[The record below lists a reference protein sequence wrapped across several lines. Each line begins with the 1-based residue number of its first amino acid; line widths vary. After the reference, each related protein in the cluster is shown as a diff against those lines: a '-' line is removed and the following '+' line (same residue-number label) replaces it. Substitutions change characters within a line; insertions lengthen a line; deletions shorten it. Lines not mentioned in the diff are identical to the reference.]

1 MVYIVVLK
9 NNHLGRYMAGSS
21 SEYIKHHLK
30 NWSNREQ
37 VGIIDMGV
45 LNYDTIVMS
54 VICAVLAFFVMWLI
68 ARKSVSGV
76 PSRTQA
82 LFEVVVDMAATQSSS
97 IVHGA
102 KDLGFIAP
110 LALTIF
116 MWVLFMNAL
125 DFLPVDMMGILLH
138 ALHVDVHEFRI
149 VPTADLNG
157 TFGVSAGVTLLTFLY
172 GAKAHGFLGFV
183 SGLFTAP
190 FHGSGFISKLL
201 LAPINFAENVL
212 GYLAKTISLAMR
224 LFGNMYAG
232 ELIFMLIA
240 VLGATWTWWGFLGHW
255 LLGSAWAIFH
265 ILVIALQAFIMMML
279 ALVYLGQAH
288 EKH

>member
-9 NNHLGRYMAGSS
+9 HNYLGRYMAGSS

-30 NWSNREQ
+30 NWSNRDQ
-37 VGIIDMGV
+37 VGLIDMGV
-45 LNYDTIVMS
+45 LNYDTIVTS
-54 VICAVLAFFVMWLI
+54 VFCAILAAITMWLI

-82 LFEVVVDMAATQSSS
+82 LFEVVVDMAAGQSKS
-97 IVHGA
+97 IVSGA
-102 KDLGFIAP
+102 KDLSFIAP

-125 DFLPVDMMGILLH
+125 DFFPVDMMAMLLH
-138 ALHVDVHEFRI
+138 ALHIDVHYFRP

-157 TFGVSAGVTLLTFLY
+157 TFGISLGVVLICIMY
-172 GAKAHGFLGFV
+172 GIKAHGAGHFLV
-183 SGLFTAP
+183 GLFTAP
-190 FHGSGFISKLL
+190 FHASSLIAKIA
-201 LAPINFAENVL
+201 LAPANFLENLL
-212 GYLAKTISLAMR
+212 GYLAKSISLAMR

-240 VLGATWTWWGFLGHW
+240 LLGATWTWWGFASHW
-255 LLGSAWAIFH
+255 LLGSVWAIFH

-279 ALVYLGQAH
+279 ALVYIGQAH

>member
-1 MVYIVVLK
+1 
-9 NNHLGRYMAGSS
+9 MAGSS

-37 VGIIDMGV
+37 VGLIDMGV

-54 VICAVLAFFVMWLI
+54 VICAILAAFIMWLI

-76 PSRTQA
+76 PNRTQA
-82 LFEVVVDMAATQSSS
+82 LFEVVVDMAAGQSSS
-97 IVHGA
+97 IVHAA
-102 KDLGFIAP
+102 KDLSFIAP

-116 MWVLFMNAL
+116 IWVLFMNAL
-125 DFLPVDMMGILLH
+125 DFFPVDMMAVLLH
-138 ALHVDVHEFRI
+138 ALHINVHEFRP

-157 TFGVSAGVTLLTFLY
+157 TFGISLGVVLTCLVY
-172 GAKAHGFLGFV
+172 GAKAHGIKEFIL
-183 SGLFTAP
+183 GLFTAP
-190 FHGSGFISKLL
+190 FHTSSLVAKIALSP
-201 LAPINFAENVL
+201 ANFFENML
-212 GYLAKTISLAMR
+212 GYLAKSISLAMR

-232 ELIFMLIA
+232 ELIFMMIA
-240 VLGATWTWWGFLGHW
+240 LLGATWTWWGFLSHW
-255 LLGSAWAIFH
+255 VLGSVWAIFH

-279 ALVYLGQAH
+279 SLVYLGQAH

>member
-1 MVYIVVLK
+1 
-9 NNHLGRYMAGSS
+9 MAGSS

-30 NWSNREQ
+30 NWSNRDQ
-37 VGIIDMGV
+37 VGLIDMGV
-45 LNYDTIVMS
+45 LNYDTIIMS
-54 VICAVLAFFVMWLI
+54 VMCAVLAALTMWLI
-68 ARKSVSGV
+68 ARKSVAGV

-82 LFEVVVDMAATQSSS
+82 LFEVVVDMAAGQSKS
-97 IVHGA
+97 IVSNA
-102 KDLGFIAP
+102 KDFSFIAA

-116 MWVLFMNAL
+116 VWVLFMNAI
-125 DFLPVDMMGILLH
+125 DFFPVDMMVTLLH
-138 ALHVDVHEFRI
+138 TLKIDVHYFKP

-157 TFGVSAGVTLLTFLY
+157 TFGVSLGVVLICIMC
-172 GAKAHGFLGFV
+172 GIKAHGGKNFV
-183 SGLFTAP
+183 SGLFTSP
-190 FHGSGFISKLL
+190 FHASSLIAKTA
-201 LAPINFAENVL
+201 LAPANFFENVL
-212 GYLAKTISLAMR
+212 GYLAKSISLAMR

-240 VLGATWTWWGFLGHW
+240 LLGATWTWWGFLSHW
-255 LLGSAWAIFH
+255 LLGSVWAIFH

>member
-1 MVYIVVLK
+1 
-9 NNHLGRYMAGSS
+9 MAGSS

-37 VGIIDMGV
+37 VGLIDMGV
-45 LNYDTIVMS
+45 LNYDTIVTS
-54 VICAVLAFFVMWLI
+54 VVCAVLAAVTMWLI
-68 ARKSVSGV
+68 ARKSVAGV

-82 LFEVVVDMAATQSSS
+82 LFEVVVDMAAGQSSS
-97 IVHGA
+97 IVHAA
-102 KDLGFIAP
+102 KDLSFIAP

-116 MWVLFMNAL
+116 VWVLFMNAL
-125 DFLPVDMMGILLH
+125 DFFPVDMMGILLH
-138 ALHVDVHEFRI
+138 ALHIDVHEFRP

-157 TFGVSAGVTLLTFLY
+157 TFGISVGVVLIAIFY
-172 GAKAHGFLGFV
+172 GAKAHGLGGFV

-190 FHGSGFISKLL
+190 FHASSIVVKII
-201 LAPINFAENVL
+201 LAPANFFENIL
-212 GYLAKTISLAMR
+212 GYLAKSISLAMR

-240 VLGATWTWWGFLGHW
+240 LLGSTWTWWGFLTHW
-255 LLGSAWAIFH
+255 LLGSIWAIFH

-279 ALVYLGQAH
+279 SLVYLGQAH